1 MSDSLKTTNS
11 MFKSIE
17 RRKNFL
23 RSMLFRVFDW
33 IYTKSFFGIFQKL
46 PRRFVKFLFVG
57 GINTL
62 FGYSTYALFVALSL
76 KPAHAL
82 TISYILSIFWNFKTT
97 GSIVF
102 KNKDNRLIFKFF
114 LSYIFT
120 FLVNKYSLEF
130 LIEGL
135 NVNEYLAEA
144 IVIPP
149 VAVLSF
155 IIFKTFIFVQKNENC
170 NSYKQND
177 IEADKL
183 QKNSKMPDLIP

>member
-1 MSDSLKTTNS
+1 MLDSLKPSNS
-11 MFKSIE
+11 ICKSIE
-17 RRKNFL
+17 RGKKSL
-23 RSMLFRVFDW
+23 RSMLFIIFDW
-33 IYTKSFFGIFQKL
+33 FYTKFCFGILQNI

-62 FGYSTYALFVALSL
+62 FGYSTYALFVAIGLT
-76 KPAHAL
+76 PGHAL

-102 KNKDNRLIFKFF
+102 RNKDNKLIFKFF

-120 FLVNKYSLEF
+120 FFVNKYSLEF
-130 LIEGL
+130 LINVL

-155 IIFKTFIFVQKNENC
+155 VIFKTFIFV
-170 NSYKQND
+170 
-177 IEADKL
+177 DK
-183 QKNSKMPDLIP
+183 KSA

>member
-1 MSDSLKTTNS
+1 M
-11 MFKSIE
+11 SIE
-17 RRKNFL
+17 RKKKTL
-23 RSMLFRVFDW
+23 RSMLFHIFDW
-33 IYTKSFFGIFQKL
+33 IYTKSFFGILKRF
-46 PRRFVKFLFVG
+46 PRRFVKFIFVG

-62 FGYSTYALFVALSL
+62 FGYSTYALFVALSFE
-76 KPAHAL
+76 PGVAL

-120 FLVNKYSLEF
+120 FYVNKFSLEF
-130 LIEGL
+130 LIDVL
-135 NVNEYLAEA
+135 KVNEYLAEA

-155 IIFKTFIFVQKNENC
+155 IIFKTFIFV
-170 NSYKQND
+170 
-177 IEADKL
+177 DK
-183 QKNSKMPDLIP
+183 K

>member
-1 MSDSLKTTNS
+1 MSDNITNS
-11 MFKSIE
+11 IFSSIE
-17 RRKNFL
+17 RKKKSL
-23 RSMLFRVFDW
+23 RSMLFHIFDW
-33 IYTKSFFGIFQKL
+33 IYTKSFFGVFQKL

-62 FGYSTYALFVALSL
+62 FGYSAYALFVALSFE
-76 KPAHAL
+76 PGVAL

-102 KNKDNRLIFKFF
+102 RNKDNKLIFKFF

-120 FLVNKYSLEF
+120 FFVNKFSLEF
-130 LIEGL
+130 LIDGL
-135 NVNEYLAEA
+135 HVNEYLAEA

-155 IIFKTFIFVQKNENC
+155 IIFKTFIFVDKKN
-170 NSYKQND
+170 
-177 IEADKL
+177 
-183 QKNSKMPDLIP
+183 